1 MCRSHND
8 SISQKNSVSL
18 HFNRLFMEY
27 KEFIPFF
34 KDRLTELFHKDS
46 LDSYRVRYHNT
57 LSVLKELR
65 NLIEGWQNKNIKR
78 AETLQYCITEVI
90 GTVNQDTVFDF
101 SICSKTRFIEI
112 LRQFSNELNDINS
125 KKDRQPSLKGTH
137 LIYLINKYISLN
149 QTKYLTSLWDSI
161 ENILFKQGNFPD
173 EELITHL
180 DGLDKIIMSL
190 AREILNRGYSKSAV
204 FFWAQKY
211 IKEDESIKA
220 FNEFRSLLS
229 GSSLKE
235 YTVILQL
242 YILDAPDAT
251 FSDFHSEID
260 AGILNDFRRKDPVYL
275 KFISKAQ
282 NRRFYIAKSNV
293 TDAQSA
299 IRNAKIKLFGEL
311 DAIHIGI
318 SKMNVSIY
326 QKAIVIEHRAN
337 NGDYVTMYPTQ
348 FVLDGTF
355 PQNIAISN
363 KYRQLLKNIKA
374 NPIIDDSVKIRLDGA
389 LRHLRIAN
397 SDSEI
402 EQRFINYWI
411 ALEFI
416 FSSPLIEENT
426 YLRLKINLT
435 NILSACYVAR
445 NLRHLELI
453 LKTKGI
459 LNEAD
464 HIDETNIGTLINNT
478 SGLLIKYRLMKF
490 KARLFTHSDKRKL
503 YLQNHRNN
511 LEAHLSRIYHL
522 RNELI
527 HEAGINQDIEDLTSN
542 LKYYLTF
549 LLNQM
554 IVYFSDLPTTKKR
567 RNIKI
572 DEFFYEYQMIIDN
585 IAEDWSLDKM
595 KQVQYNDELLVE
607 LI

>member
-1 MCRSHND
+1 MQYTEL
-8 SISQKNSVSL
+8 IT
-18 HFNRLFMEY
+18 Y
-27 KEFIPFF
+27 F
-34 KDRLTELFHKDS
+34 KDRFTELFHKDS

-57 LSVLKELR
+57 LSILKELR
-65 NLIEGWQNKNIKR
+65 NLIEGWQDKNIKR
-78 AETLQYCITEVI
+78 AETLLYCITEVI
-90 GTVNQDTVFDF
+90 GIIDQDDVFDF
-101 SICSKTRFIEI
+101 SICSKSRFADI
-112 LRQFSNELNDINS
+112 LNEFSKELKDINS

-137 LIYLINKYISLN
+137 LIYLLNKYISLN
-149 QTKYLTSLWDSI
+149 QDKYLNLLWDKI
-161 ENILFKQGNFPD
+161 EGILFKPGDFPD
-173 EELITHL
+173 KELVPN
-180 DGLDKIIMSL
+180 LDKLDKVICSL

-204 FFWAQKY
+204 FFWSQKY
-211 IKEDESIKA
+211 LKENNSTEA
-220 FNEFRSLLS
+220 FKEFKKLLS
-229 GSSLKE
+229 ASALKE

-242 YILDAPDAT
+242 YILDAPDSAFT
-251 FSDFHSEID
+251 DFHSEVQPSV
-260 AGILNDFRRKDPVYL
+260 LNEFRRKDPSYL
-275 KFISKAQ
+275 RFIAKAQ
-282 NRRFYIAKSNV
+282 NRRFFIAKSKV

-299 IRNAKIKLFGEL
+299 IRYAKIKLYGEL

-318 SKMNVSIY
+318 SQMSVSIF
-326 QKAIVIEHRAN
+326 QKAIVIEHRPTDE
-337 NGDYVTMYPTQ
+337 DYVTMYPTQ

-355 PQNIAISN
+355 PQDIATSN
-363 KYRQLLKNIKA
+363 KYRVLLRNIK
-374 NPIIDDSVKIRLDGA
+374 NNLTIDDSVKIRLDGA

-397 SDSEI
+397 ADNEI

-445 NLRHLELI
+445 NLQNIESI
-453 LKTKGI
+453 LKTKG
-459 LNEAD
+459 LLD
-464 HIDETNIGTLINNT
+464 KDDMLDETNVDTIIDKT

-490 KARLFTHSDKRKL
+490 KARLFGHKDKRKD

-554 IVYFSDLPTTKKR
+554 IIYFSSLPNSGNRT
-567 RNIKI
+567 NIKI

-585 IAEDWSLDKM
+585 IKEDWAIDKM
-595 KQVQYNDELLVE
+595 RKVPYHNE
-607 LI
+607 LIS

>member
-1 MCRSHND
+1 MQYTD
-8 SISQKNSVSL
+8 LIT
-18 HFNRLFMEY
+18 Y
-27 KEFIPFF
+27 F
-34 KDRLTELFHKDS
+34 KDRFTELFHKDS

-57 LSVLKELR
+57 LSILKELR
-65 NLIEGWQNKNIKR
+65 GLIEGWQNKNIKR
-78 AETLQYCITEVI
+78 AETLQYCINEVI
-90 GTVNQDTVFDF
+90 GIIKQDIVFDF
-101 SICSKTRFIEI
+101 SICSKTRFVDI
-112 LRQFSNELNDINS
+112 LHQFSSELNDTNP

-137 LIYLINKYISLN
+137 LIYLLNNYISLN
-149 QTKYLTSLWDSI
+149 QPKYLNLLWDEI
-161 ENILFKQGNFPD
+161 ENILFQTGDFPD
-173 EELITHL
+173 TELVPN
-180 DGLDKIIMSL
+180 LDKLDKVIVSL

-204 FFWAQKY
+204 FFWSQKY
-211 IKEDESIKA
+211 LKSNNSSESFK
-220 FNEFRSLLS
+220 EFRQLLS
-229 GSSLKE
+229 ASSLKE
-235 YTVILQL
+235 YTVVLQL
-242 YILDAPDAT
+242 YILDAPDST
-251 FSDFHSEID
+251 FTDFHSEIQPSL
-260 AGILNDFRRKDPVYL
+260 LNEFRQKDPVYL
-275 KFISKAQ
+275 RFIAKAQ
-282 NRRFYIAKSNV
+282 NRRFFITKSKV

-299 IRNAKIKLFGEL
+299 IRQAKLKLFGEL

-318 SKMNVSIY
+318 SQMNVSIF
-326 QKAIVIEHRAN
+326 QKAIVIEHRPDDE
-337 NGDYVTMYPTQ
+337 DYVTMYPTQ
-348 FVLDGTF
+348 FVLDGIF
-355 PQNIAISN
+355 PQNTAISN
-363 KYRQLLKNIKA
+363 KYRVLLKSIK
-374 NPIIDDSVKIRLDGA
+374 NNLTIDDSVKIRLDGA

-397 SDSEI
+397 ADSEI

-445 NLRHLELI
+445 NLQNIETI

-459 LNEAD
+459 LD
-464 HIDETNIGTLINNT
+464 KDDILDGTNIDSVINKT

-490 KARLFTHSDKRKL
+490 KARLFGHSDKRKD

-554 IVYFSDLPTTKKR
+554 IVYFSSLPSTGNRT
-567 RNIKI
+567 NIKI

-585 IAEDWSLDKM
+585 IKEDWSIDKM
-595 KQVQYNDELLVE
+595 RKVPYNNE
-607 LI
+607 LIS

>member
-1 MCRSHND
+1 MQYTEL
-8 SISQKNSVSL
+8 IT
-18 HFNRLFMEY
+18 Y
-27 KEFIPFF
+27 F
-34 KDRLTELFHKDS
+34 KDRFTELFHKDS

-57 LSVLKELR
+57 LSILKELR

-90 GTVNQDTVFDF
+90 SVINQDIVFDF
-101 SICSKTRFIEI
+101 SVCSKSRFMDI
-112 LRQFSNELNDINS
+112 LEQFSRELNDTNS
-125 KKDRQPSLKGTH
+125 KKDRQSSLNGTH
-137 LIYLINKYISLN
+137 LIYLLNKYISLN
-149 QTKYLTSLWDSI
+149 QPKYLNLLWAEI
-161 ENILFKQGNFPD
+161 ESFLFQPGDFPD
-173 EELITHL
+173 TDLVPNL
-180 DGLDKIIMSL
+180 DRLDKVIVSL

-204 FFWAQKY
+204 FFWSQKY
-211 IKEDESIKA
+211 LKDNNSPEA
-220 FNEFRSLLS
+220 FNEFKQLLS
-229 GSSLKE
+229 ASSLKE

-242 YILDAPDAT
+242 YILDAPDST
-251 FSDFHSEID
+251 FTDFHSEVQPS
-260 AGILNDFRRKDPVYL
+260 ILNEFRRKDPVYL
-275 KFISKAQ
+275 RFISKAQ
-282 NRRFYIAKSNV
+282 NRRFFIAKSKV

-299 IRNAKIKLFGEL
+299 IRYAKLKLFGEL

-318 SKMNVSIY
+318 SQMNVSIF
-326 QKAIVIEHRAN
+326 QKAIVIEHRSDD
-337 NGDYVTMYPTQ
+337 GDYVTMYPTQ

-363 KYRQLLKNIKA
+363 KYRVLLRNIR
-374 NPIIDDSVKIRLDGA
+374 NNLTIDDSVKIRLDGA

-397 SDSEI
+397 ADNEI

-445 NLRHLELI
+445 NLHNIESI
-453 LKTKGI
+453 LRAKG
-459 LNEAD
+459 LLGKD
-464 HIDETNIGTLINNT
+464 DMLDETNIDSVIKKT

-490 KARLFTHSDKRKL
+490 KARLFGYSDKRKN

-554 IVYFSDLPTTKKR
+554 IIYFSSLPNSGNRT
-567 RNIKI
+567 NIKI
-572 DEFFYEYQMIIDN
+572 DEFFYEYQMLIDN
-585 IAEDWSLDKM
+585 IKEDWSIDKM
-595 KQVQYNDELLVE
+595 REVPYNSE
-607 LI
+607 LIS